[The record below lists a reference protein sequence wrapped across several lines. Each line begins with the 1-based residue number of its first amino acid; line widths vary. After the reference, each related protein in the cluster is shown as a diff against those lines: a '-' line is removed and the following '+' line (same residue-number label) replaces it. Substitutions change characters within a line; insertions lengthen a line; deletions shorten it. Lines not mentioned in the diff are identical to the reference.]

1 MAFGPDG
8 GFPSAFPLIRDN
20 VARSGVEVHNLRF
33 PGGEPGFSCKRVYE
47 KRGSTGILP
56 VGGELR
62 RIPFHK
68 ESMGETPMLRHSE
81 SFSNTL

>member
-1 MAFGPDG
+1 M
-8 GFPSAFPLIRDN
+8 
-20 VARSGVEVHNLRF
+20 
-33 PGGEPGFSCKRVYE
+33 
-47 KRGSTGILP
+47 KRGSKGILP
-56 VGGELR
+56 VGGDPR